1 MTDLSD
7 LSDRVGESLPRA
19 IGLAPTLRGR
29 DRDATWSSL
38 GNYYAVVL
46 SPTLHESFFSRFQ
59 HLIGEPDLEGMALFS
74 PATASSDL
82 SLDQY
87 RTHATLRACAIAARD
102 SMAGC
107 GLVLWTQIVREIAGR
122 LREDPTPFRAQAV
135 AARSHLGDL
144 RRRLLSCTD
153 FSPAFAARLKRH
165 RPFIV
170 IANQLLVEMRQQWD
184 FSRAATNNDIAS
196 VILLPE
202 PWFDQ
207 IVRTICTEFADE
219 SDNVERAEDEKF
231 CADLAAARSPI
242 RGTGDLFAFAVSAP
256 SPDRLKVSLDTGD
269 PFFMEIS
276 PGNVVLWPAAVVSV
290 EADTSMWLGPR
301 TDLTVRLSS
310 CTEAHG
316 RTPGSRSTEASS
328 LARLASPLA
337 LHPFA
342 SGEMALC
349 VGSTRQRNRQ
359 LARHASIADVV
370 LECQLRGAVRVFR
383 YGWRQSNQNRV
394 YHDLRGDPPM
404 AGLNVIPLAE
414 ALKHVATHPEI
425 ELVRWQR

>member
-1 MTDLSD
+1 MTDQLSD
-7 LSDRVGESLPRA
+7 LGDRIGESLPRA
-19 IGLAPTLRGR
+19 IGLAPTSRGR
-29 DRDATWSSL
+29 DRDTTGSSL
-38 GNYYAVVL
+38 GNDYTVVL
-46 SPTLHESFFSRFQ
+46 SPTLHDSFFARFE
-59 HLIGEPDLEGMALFS
+59 HLIGEPDLEGTPLFS

-87 RTHATLRACAIAARD
+87 RTHATLQAFAIAARGFL
-102 SMAGC
+102 ATF
-107 GLVLWTQIVREIAGR
+107 GLVPWAQIVREIAGR
-122 LREDPTPFRAQAV
+122 VRGNPPSFRAQAP
-135 AARSHLGDL
+135 AASSHLGVL

-153 FSPAFAARLKRH
+153 VSPAFAARLKRH

-170 IANQLLVEMRQQWD
+170 IANQLLIEMRKEWD
-184 FSRAATNNDIAS
+184 FSREATNNDIAS
-196 VILLPE
+196 VNLLPE
-202 PWFDQ
+202 PWFER

-219 SDNVERAEDEKF
+219 SDEVEKAENHKF

-242 RGTGDLFAFAVSAP
+242 RGTGDLSAFAVSAP
-256 SPDRLKVSLDTGD
+256 SRDRLKVSLDTGS
-269 PFFMEIS
+269 PFLMEIS

-290 EADTSMWLGPR
+290 EADTSMLFGPR

-310 CTEAHG
+310 CTGAYG

-328 LARLASPLA
+328 LACLVSPLA

-349 VGSTRQRNRQ
+349 LGSTRQRNRQ
-359 LARHASIADVV
+359 LGQPESLADVV
-370 LECQLRGAVRVFR
+370 LECHLRSGVRVYR
-383 YGWRQSNQNRV
+383 YGWRESNRNRV
-394 YHDLRGDPPM
+394 YHDLRGDP

-414 ALKHVATHPEI
+414 ALKHVATHPEM